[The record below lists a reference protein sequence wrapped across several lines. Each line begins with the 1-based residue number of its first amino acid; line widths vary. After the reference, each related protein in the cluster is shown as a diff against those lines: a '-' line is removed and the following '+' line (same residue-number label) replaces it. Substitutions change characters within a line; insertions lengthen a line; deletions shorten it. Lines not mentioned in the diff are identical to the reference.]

1 MEDKPRLE
9 VLTTP
14 SSLRR
19 SPSPGRKCD
28 SPKSGLFQLQN
39 DRTSHMEVA
48 VESLK
53 KGNVDLLAMSINQWK
68 ELDKDGLQIS
78 AFLPRR
84 EPTWVLVA
92 DDKPWNICHTA
103 GQLFGEKEAN

>member
-14 SSLRR
+14 SSYDGVRLQVENVIVQNR
-19 SPSPGRKCD
+19 D
-28 SPKSGLFQLQN
+28 LFNFKMTELP
-39 DRTSHMEVA
+39 HMEVA

-53 KGNVDLLAMSINQWK
+53 KGNADLLAMSINQWK

-92 DDKPWNICHTA
+92 DDKPEYLPYGGTIVC
-103 GQLFGEKEAN
+103 EKN